1 MEKVIR
7 NGKVAVLYSPGYGAG
22 WYSWHDIKELMYDPI
37 VVDMVERKEPDNVIE
52 SYCEEKY
59 GDDAYFAKYG
69 DDAYFGGAEDLQVEW
84 IPIGTKFRIAEYD
97 GAESIEYYDE
107 TKWEIAE

>member
-1 MEKVIR
+1 MDKVIR

-22 WYSWHDIKELMYDPI
+22 WYSWHDIKELIYDPI
-37 VVDMVERKEPDNVIE
+37 VVDAVLKESGYGVDYIE
-52 SYCEEKY
+52 NYCKMQY
-59 GDDAYFAKYG
+59 GDH
-69 DDAYFGGAEDLQVEW
+69 YFGGAEDLQVEW

-97 GAESIEYYDE
+97 GSESIEYYDE

>member
-1 MEKVIR
+1 MDKVIR
-7 NGKVAVLYSPGYGAG
+7 DGKVAVLYSPGYGAG

-37 VVDMVERKEPDNVIE
+37 VVDMVERKEFANVIE
-52 SYCEEKY
+52 SYCEMQY
-59 GDDAYFAKYG
+59 GDH
-69 DDAYFGGAEDLQVEW
+69 YFGGAEDLQVEW
-84 IPIGTKFRIAEYD
+84 IPIGTKFQITEYD

>member
-7 NGKVAVLYSPGYGAG
+7 DGKVAVLYSPGYGAG
-22 WYSWHDIKELMYDPI
+22 WYSWHDIKELIYDPI
-37 VVDMVERKEPDNVIE
+37 VVDMVERKEPANVIE
-52 SYCEEKY
+52 SYCEE
-59 GDDAYFAKYG
+59 KYG